1 MDITDKT
8 KALRSEAWQAVLAT
22 PAYRAFKGLDDAVKA
37 MTGEAFEP
45 KPHFNGLGDALGGHG
60 AARIRV
66 SKRITQA
73 DIAERVLKACGEPL
87 PIGRW
92 LEKCIKDG
100 IGVKGDDPLPNFRST
115 ASRDKRF
122 YNFTRNNMY
131 FWWLKGVELPEGWK
145 AAMDPDLPGLSVAAD
160 SNNQEGG
167 DGHAANN
174 TNLAS

>member
-1 MDITDKT
+1 MSMTDKT
-8 KALRSEAWQAVLAT
+8 IALRSEAWQAVLAT
-22 PAYRAFKGLDDAVKA
+22 PAYRAFKGFDDAVKA
-37 MTGEAFEP
+37 LTGEAVEP
-45 KPHFNGLGDALGGHG
+45 LPKFNALGAALATNG

-73 DIAERVLKACGEPL
+73 DVAERVLRKAGEPL

-92 LEKCIKDG
+92 LEKCVEDG
-100 IGVKGDDPLPNFRST
+100 IGIKGEDPLANFRST
-115 ASRDKRF
+115 ASRNARF

-131 FWWLKGVELPEGWK
+131 FWWLAGVELPEGWK
-145 AAMDPDLPGLSVAAD
+145 EATDPDLPGLSVTAD

-174 TNLAS
+174 T